1 MHSYVCVHVCV
12 CAHACVHFLFVP
24 FTYFIL
30 LGISAF
36 CLTESYNFPPRRLY
50 SASMVRCTFRSFL
63 MRAMDTVQLLT
74 LLCAKPSI
82 CLPPSLETLANAKQQ
97 IMCLSGRSRLSRKLR
112 KTSCLC
118 LQTQTK
124 RHQISQSKPE
134 RCMYT

>member
-1 MHSYVCVHVCV
+1 MHVCTCV
-12 CAHACVHFLFVP
+12 CACVHFLFVP

-30 LGISAF
+30 MSISAF
-36 CLTESYNFPPRRLY
+36 CLTESYDFPPRRLY

-82 CLPPSLETLANAKQQ
+82 CLPPSLETLAKQQ
-97 IMCLSGRSRLSRKLR
+97 IMCLSGQSKLSRKLR